1 MTTCS
6 LLDHFSVL
14 EDPRVERTR
23 RYPLEEILLLV
34 ISAVLSGCNG
44 WSSIK
49 QFGEIKLSWLRRY
62 LPYKDGI
69 PVDDTIARLMRKLDP
84 KTFQS
89 CFVSWMQ
96 SVVELSHGEIIAL
109 DGKTAR
115 GSRDGEQNP
124 LHMVSAWSAANG
136 VVLGQEST
144 AEKSNEITAIPKLLD
159 TLAIKGCLVTIDA
172 MGCQKEIA
180 KQIINKKS
188 DYLLAL
194 KGNQGHLHD
203 DVKDFFYKGLEDDF
217 KGISHDYYID
227 IDKGHGRIEQREC
240 WVVEIK
246 NHEGCFS
253 NAEKWKNLTSI
264 IMIRSTRL
272 DKGKESK
279 QTRFYISS
287 INANAERLLAGTRK
301 HWGIENNLHWVLD
314 LTFKEDE
321 SRIRKDLSSENF
333 AVIRHIAY
341 NLIKKDHSSKGS
353 VRSKRERA
361 AFDDDYRDTLLKQV
375 TQL

>member
-1 MTTCS
+1 MQDTS
-6 LLDHFSVL
+6 LLCHFSEL
-14 EDPRVERTR
+14 EDPRVERTK

-34 ISAVLSGCNG
+34 ICATLSGCNG
-44 WSSIK
+44 WTSIK
-49 QFGEIKLSWLRRY
+49 QFGEIKLSWLRQY

-84 KTFQS
+84 KLFQG
-89 CFVSWMQ
+89 CFMRWMQ
-96 SVVELSHGEIIAL
+96 SVVELTDGDIIAV

-115 GSRDGEQNP
+115 GSRNGSDSP
-124 LHMVSAWSAANG
+124 LHLVSAWSAANG
-136 VVLGQEST
+136 VVLGQEKT
-144 AEKSNEITAIPKLLD
+144 AQKSNEIKAIPELLNA
-159 TLAIKGCLVTIDA
+159 LSIKGCLVTIDA

-180 KQIINKKS
+180 KQIVEKKA

-194 KGNQGHLHD
+194 KGNQGHLHE
-203 DVKDFFYKGLEDDF
+203 DVKSFFYSSLENNF
-217 KGISHDYYID
+217 KGVYHDYHHEF
-227 IDKGHGRIEQREC
+227 DKGHGRIEHREC
-240 WVVEIK
+240 WAVEV
-246 NHEGCFS
+246 HHYADCFIQL
-253 NAEKWKNLTSI
+253 EHWKNLTSL

-272 DKGKESK
+272 INGKETQ

-287 INANAERLLAGTRK
+287 VNANAERLLDATRK

-321 SRIRKDLSSENF
+321 SRIRKDLSAENF

-341 NLIKKDHSSKGS
+341 NLIKQDKSTKGS

-361 AFDDDYRDTLLKQV
+361 AFDDKFRENLLKKV

>member
-1 MTTCS
+1 MQDTS
-6 LLDHFSVL
+6 LLGHFSEL
-14 EDPRVERTR
+14 EDPRVERTK

-34 ISAVLSGCNG
+34 ICATLSGCNG
-44 WSSIK
+44 WTSIK
-49 QFGEIKLSWLRRY
+49 QFGEIKLSWLRQY

-84 KTFQS
+84 KLFQG
-89 CFVSWMQ
+89 CFMRWMQ
-96 SVVELSHGEIIAL
+96 SVVELTDGDIIAV

-115 GSRDGEQNP
+115 GSRNGSDSP
-124 LHMVSAWSAANG
+124 LHLVSAWSAANG
-136 VVLGQEST
+136 VVLGQEKT
-144 AEKSNEITAIPKLLD
+144 AQKSNEIKAIPELLNA
-159 TLAIKGCLVTIDA
+159 LSIKGCLVTIDA

-180 KQIINKKS
+180 KQIVEKKA

-194 KGNQGHLHD
+194 KGNQGHLHE
-203 DVKDFFYKGLEDDF
+203 DVKSFFYRSLENNF
-217 KGISHDYYID
+217 KGVYHDYHHEF
-227 IDKGHGRIEQREC
+227 DKGHGRIEHREC
-240 WVVEIK
+240 WAVEV
-246 NHEGCFS
+246 HHYADCFIQL
-253 NAEKWKNLTSI
+253 EHWKNLTSL

-272 DKGKESK
+272 INGKETQ

-287 INANAERLLAGTRK
+287 VNANAERLLDATRK

-321 SRIRKDLSSENF
+321 SRIRKDLSAENF

-341 NLIKKDHSSKGS
+341 NLIKQDKSTKGS

-361 AFDDDYRDTLLKQV
+361 AFDDKFRENLLKKV